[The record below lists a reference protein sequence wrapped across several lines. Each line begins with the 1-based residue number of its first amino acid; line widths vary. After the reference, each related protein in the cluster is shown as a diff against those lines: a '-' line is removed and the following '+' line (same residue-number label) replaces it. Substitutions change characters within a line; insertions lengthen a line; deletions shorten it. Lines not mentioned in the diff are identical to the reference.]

1 MVFKSGKKGK
11 KFELEVGHLLS
22 KITGGA
28 KWNRVPN
35 SGAIATTGA
44 TTDPRFAGDLYTDDK
59 RYADIVVEC
68 KIQRK
73 PIHLLDLNNP
83 KSIWNEWLAQ
93 TKKESMNKTWLLFFR
108 WNAGSILLAAPTQDF
123 ELLKRM
129 FDVPLSLVL
138 KTEEYLIVS
147 FG

>member
-44 TTDPRFAGDLYTDDK
+44 TDDPRFKGDLFTDDK

-73 PIHLLDLNNP
+73 PIHLLDLANP
-83 KSIWNEWLAQ
+83 KSIWTSWIEQ
-93 TKKESMNKTWLLFFR
+93 TKRESAGKIWLLFFR
-108 WNAGSILLAAPTQDF
+108 WNAGSILLAAPTQDI
-123 ELLKRM
+123 ELLKKM

-138 KTEEYLIVS
+138 RTNDYIIVE